1 MAKRRAPDAYVA
13 EQTGPSP
20 TLSTPAEVPVP
31 ASPAEV
37 PVHVAIIMD
46 GNGRWA
52 QNRGLPRLAGHR
64 AGTEN
69 FRLVTRCFAE
79 HGVKH
84 LTLFAFSTEN
94 WARPEDEVS
103 GLFELL
109 AEVIDGQTREL
120 HAEGVRLRHLGRV
133 DRLPASLQSSIES
146 AVALT
151 KDNDAFELNIAFDY
165 GGRDEILQA
174 VRRLL
179 ANGVAPD
186 DLDEAKLAQHLYTNG
201 LPDPDLIIRTAGEMR
216 LSNFLLWQGAYA
228 EHYVTDACWP
238 DFGRAEAVRALEA
251 YRERRRNF
259 GGVRPNGTA

>member
-1 MAKRRAPDAYVA
+1 MQKRRARDAYAGV
-13 EQTGPSP
+13 EPGPS
-20 TLSTPAEVPVP
+20 TASLPALEVP
-31 ASPAEV
+31 A
-37 PVHVAIIMD
+37 HVAIIMD

-52 QNRGLPRLAGHR
+52 KSRGLPRLAGHR

-69 FRLVTRCFAE
+69 IRPVARCFAE

-94 WARPEDEVS
+94 WTRPEEEVT
-103 GLFELL
+103 GLFDLL
-109 AEVIDGQTREL
+109 ADVIEQQTEEL
-120 HAEGVRLRHLGRV
+120 HGEGVRLRHLGRV
-133 DRLPASLQSSIES
+133 DRLPESLQSSIAS

-151 KDNDAFELNIAFDY
+151 KDNDAFELSVAFDY

-179 ANGVAPD
+179 ADGVAPE
-186 DLDEAKLAQHLYTNG
+186 DLDESRLAQRLYTSDV
-201 LPDPDLIIRTAGEMR
+201 PDPDLIIRTAGEMR

-238 DFGRAEAVRALEA
+238 DFDRSEAIRALEA
-251 YRERRRNF
+251 YRGRRRSF
-259 GGVRPNGTA
+259 GGVRPNGAG